1 MKKKT
6 NKLFG
11 LFIFAAML
19 TLLLTQAA
27 FAESADI
34 TTEEEFNNAIQNE
47 SITDMNIK
55 GNIAIGKSIE
65 KAVNIDVMS
74 GAELN
79 LKYDEGENGIS
90 RFCNANITVEYGGKV
105 VFSHTYSESS
115 NSTAN
120 GYLVMNGDFILQGGA
135 EAKMNLLK
143 NAAGDVITA
152 GGVIFQGKFV
162 NNGTFDC
169 GNGGLN
175 CKEFAYIKYG
185 TQPGNVKYGFI
196 ASNLCRTMPS
206 EETIANK
213 AIKITAINGN
223 VKVGETLTAEI
234 DGFGDSKDFPMDKIC
249 WQGRNNDDS
258 NNYHTTYTIVKEDIG
273 RKIGVYF
280 SDIGIISKPTSK
292 CPYNYLVVKD
302 NTVTEIHN
310 GSEKVD
316 IETDYVPSMD
326 KVYLGGE
333 NSDDSNEGVSPN
345 TAIKS
350 VSKAMGFVTD
360 GGTIVV
366 CGDVQLDSGNTYVK
380 KNVTFTNSDEENK
393 YAASFTGKTG
403 DNYSMFYLFN
413 ENGTVKFSGIKFN
426 GNVFTTAVGY
436 EGCKFIMD
444 DVSTDE
450 NGFFGVFIIK
460 SSKLFT
466 MDIRNTVNANLCVVN
481 DNESLMPMII
491 LNNSSIT
498 NYEEGN
504 LGDVTL
510 LNNSKLKTC
519 QPMNSLTADNT
530 DNTIELMA
538 DEKGNIIPI
547 SIEGD
552 ITIADSKPIKVV
564 YENAFTEGQTLFNSS
579 KQNDSL
585 TADKF
590 SVSQKGL
597 VLKKLS
603 DSNSIVTAKD
613 ETESTSYMME
623 NEGTETGANNTTAT
637 YFKITTPITGTI
649 TGVDVTSGK
658 TTKNFDWKNSVD
670 VSGGVEVTLGLI
682 VNGLL
687 DENASAELIVK

>member
-19 TLLLTQAA
+19 TLLLAQAA
-27 FAESADI
+27 FAESAYI
-34 TTEEEFNNAIQNE
+34 TTADDFYNAIQNE
-47 SITDMNIK
+47 SITDMNIT
-55 GNIAIGKSIE
+55 GNITVDAPIE

-74 GAELN
+74 GAELK
-79 LKYDEGENGIS
+79 LGYDEGENGIS
-90 RFCNANITVEYGGKV
+90 RFCNANITVEDGGEV
-105 VFSHTYSESS
+105 VFSHTYSENGS
-115 NSTAN
+115 STATR
-120 GYLVMNGDFILQGGA
+120 YLIMNGDFILKSGA
-135 EAKMNLLK
+135 EARINKWT
-143 NAAGDVITA
+143 TA
-152 GGVIFQGKFV
+152 YGGVVFQGKFE

-169 GNGGLN
+169 GNGGENGQL
-175 CKEFAYIKYG
+175 FAYVKYD
-185 TQPGNVKYGFI
+185 TPLGNVTNGYI
-196 ASNLCRTMPS
+196 VYNLCRTMPS

-213 AIKITAINGN
+213 AIRITAINGN

-234 DGFGDSKDFPMDKIC
+234 DGFGDSSKFPMNSIG
-249 WQGRNNDDS
+249 WEGNNYTDS
-258 NNYHTTYTIVKEDIG
+258 GNYHTTYTIVPRDAGK
-273 RKIGVYF
+273 KIGAKF
-280 SDIGIISKPTSK
+280 NGIGLISGPTSSR
-292 CPYNYLVVKD
+292 PYDYLVVKD
-302 NTVTEIHN
+302 NVVTVIHN
-310 GSEKVD
+310 GTDKIET
-316 IETDYVPSMD
+316 ETDYVPYLD

-333 NSDDSNEGVSPN
+333 NSNDTNIGNSPD
-345 TAIKS
+345 TAVKS
-350 VSKAMGFVTD
+350 VGTAMGLVTD

-366 CGDVQLDSGNTYVK
+366 CGDVQLVNGSFTYIT
-380 KNVTFTNSDEENK
+380 KNVEFVNRDEENT
-393 YAASFTGKTG
+393 YNASFTDVSG
-403 DNYSMFYLFN
+403 NYSLFYLSKASA
-413 ENGTVKFSGIKFN
+413 TVKFTDIKFN
-426 GNVFTTAVGY
+426 NAILLASEY
-436 EGCKFIMD
+436 EGCKYIVDNASTNEGGLLGTYIIDGQYANYSAFALDIINCD
-444 DVSTDE
+444 NIEVS
-450 NGFFGVFIIK
+450 
-460 SSKLFT
+460 
-466 MDIRNTVNANLCVVN
+466 VVN
-481 DNESLMPMII
+481 GHENDAPVVT

-498 NYEEGN
+498 SDGNGN

-538 DEKGNIIPI
+538 DDDGNIIPI
-547 SIEGD
+547 SIEGN

-613 ETESTSYMME
+613 ENESTSYIME
-623 NEGTETGANNTTAT
+623 NQGTETGANNTTAT
-637 YFKITTPITGTI
+637 YFKITAPITGTI
-649 TGVDVTSGK
+649 TGVNVTGNGE
-658 TTKNFDWKNSVD
+658 TKPFNWENPVN

-682 VNGLL
+682 VDGLL